1 VLIFEDKMS
10 IQERKERHKESVHS
24 SIMETALKIAVKE
37 GWQAVSMRKIADVI
51 EYSTPVIYGYFENKD
66 KLLYELHLEGYRKL
80 VQQLE
85 KTLDYSLLPGDLLLK
100 FAVSYWNFAFE
111 NQQLYEVMFSLK
123 GITCSK
129 SKTAPPE
136 VEKLTLIIRNI
147 LEKMLPLEKSSKGY
161 LDDLQM
167 NLICLLHG
175 YISMAIVGRLHE
187 EPDVIKKNLLLSVER
202 FSKSIK

>member
-1 VLIFEDKMS
+1 MS
-10 IQERKERHKESVHS
+10 ISERKERHKESVRS
-24 SIMETALKIAVKE
+24 SIMKTALKIAVKE
-37 GWQAVSMRKIADVI
+37 GWQAVSMRKIAEII
-51 EYSTPVIYGYFENKD
+51 EYSAPVIYGYFENKD

-85 KTLDYSLLPGDLLLK
+85 TTLDYSLMPKDLLLK
-100 FAVSYWNFAFE
+100 FAVTYWNFAFE

-129 SKTAPPE
+129 SKTAPAE
-136 VEKLTLIIRNI
+136 VEKLGGIIKNI
-147 LEKMLPLEKSSKGY
+147 LEKMLPPGKNSRWNRDE
-161 LDDLQM
+161 LQM

-187 EPDVIKKNLLLSVER
+187 EPDVIKKNMLLSVER
-202 FSKSIK
+202 FSSSIK